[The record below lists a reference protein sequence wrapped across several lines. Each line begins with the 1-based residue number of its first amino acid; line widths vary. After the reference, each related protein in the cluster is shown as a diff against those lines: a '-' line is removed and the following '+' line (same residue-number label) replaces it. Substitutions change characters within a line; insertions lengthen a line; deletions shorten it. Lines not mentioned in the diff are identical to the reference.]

1 MPSDAELDAALQVV
15 RNEEVPAT
23 AEEKEQ
29 YFIQNLAVGE
39 QLASQGT
46 YTFQVPLRYLSH
58 S

>member
-39 QLASQGT
+39 QLTSQGT
-46 YTFQVPLRYLSH
+46 YTFRVPF
-58 S
+58 